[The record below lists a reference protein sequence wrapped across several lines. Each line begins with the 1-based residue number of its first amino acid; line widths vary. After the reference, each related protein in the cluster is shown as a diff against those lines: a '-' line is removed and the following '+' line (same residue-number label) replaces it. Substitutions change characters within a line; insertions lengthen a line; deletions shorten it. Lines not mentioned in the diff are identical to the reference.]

1 MKYQRQSRN
10 SQQKPPF
17 PKRKF
22 LSAKGLDQPG
32 DFCDQ
37 YLKKDSQ
44 EKCQDHKW
52 ILQMV
57 HPQYRLFAVPHSPGM
72 KKLGYSQNRKGIGLA
87 SYIKGIEGNAP
98 YKNSVKDRKDPS
110 SVGKDPFSGISGFF
124 AHKGFG
130 IIFIYSQSQCGKGI
144 CDQIYPQDMTGL

>member
-110 SVGKDPFSGISGFF
+110 SVGKDPFSGILGFLLIRVLGSF
-124 AHKGFG
+124 LSTPKASAGRESVIRFTHR
-130 IIFIYSQSQCGKGI
+130 I
-144 CDQIYPQDMTGL
+144 